1 MRIIGLMSGTSADGI
16 DACLANITERG
27 GRLSARVEAFLSVPY
42 TRAVRRRVL
51 EAGSVGEVCRLNFE
65 LGELFAKAALAVC
78 DKAGVKPSAVDAIGS
93 HGQTVWHAGAGPRR
107 STLQIAEP
115 CVIAQRTG
123 ITTVADFRGRD
134 IAAGGCG
141 APLVPIVDFLLLAHQ
156 TVDRVA
162 LNIGG
167 IANVTLLPAGC
178 AADGVVA
185 FDTGPGNMVI
195 DGLIERL
202 TGGRKRIDRG
212 GKTAARGRMIEPV
225 LAELLRDRYY
235 TKRPP
240 KSTGREKYGRH
251 FVEELLALCPPGER
265 KDEDVLATAA
275 ALTARTIADAIHR
288 EFKAKT
294 RGRKGRGEA
303 ASLEVIA
310 SGGGVHNATVMRML
324 REAMPQSHVVASDER
339 GIPADAKEA
348 LAFAVLAY
356 LTLHGRPGNVP
367 GATGADE
374 SVVLGKIV
382 PGKSPSSTRSLPL

>member
-16 DACLANITERG
+16 DACLADITERG

-42 TRAVRRRVL
+42 TRTARRRVL
-51 EAGSVGEVCRLNFE
+51 EVGSVGEVCRLNFE

-78 DKAGVKPSAVDAIGS
+78 DKAGVRPSDVDAIGS

-141 APLVPIVDFLLLAHQ
+141 APLVPLVDFLLLAHK

-195 DGLIERL
+195 DGLMERL
-202 TGGRKRIDRG
+202 TGGRRQMDRG
-212 GKTAARGRMIEPV
+212 GKAAARGRLIEPA

-240 KSTGREKYGRH
+240 KSTGRETYGRR
-251 FVEELLALCPPGER
+251 FVEDLLALCGPGER

-288 EFKAKT
+288 EFKAKP
-294 RGRKGRGEA
+294 RGRKGRGETP
-303 ASLEVIA
+303 SLEVIA
-310 SGGGVHNATVMRML
+310 SGGGVHNATMMRML
-324 REAMPQSHVVASDER
+324 REAMPQSHVVASDEH

-356 LTLHGRPGNVP
+356 LTLRGRPGNVP

-374 SVVLGKIV
+374 EVVLGKIV
-382 PGKSPSSTRSLPL
+382 PGKGPSPTRPLHL

>member
-27 GRLSARVEAFLSVPY
+27 GRLSARVEAFLAVPY

-51 EAGSVGEVCRLNFE
+51 EAGSVGDVCRLNFE

-78 DKAGVKPSAVDAIGS
+78 DKAGVKPSDVDAIGS
-93 HGQTVWHAGAGPRR
+93 HGQTVWHVGEGPRR

-141 APLVPIVDFLLLAHQ
+141 APLVPVVDSLLLAHK
-156 TVDRVA
+156 TVNRVA

-178 AADGVVA
+178 SADGVVA

-195 DGLIERL
+195 DGLMERL

-212 GKTAARGRMIEPV
+212 GKTAARGRVMGPV
-225 LAELLRDRYY
+225 LAALLRDRYY

-265 KDEDVLATAA
+265 KDEDILATAA
-275 ALTARTIADAIHR
+275 ALTARTITGAIHR

-294 RGRKGRGEA
+294 RRRKGRGEA

-310 SGGGVHNATVMRML
+310 SGGGVHNATMMRML

-374 SVVLGKIV
+374 RAVLGKIV
-382 PGKSPSSTRSLPL
+382 PGKSPSSTRRFPL